1 MCMSFVLRRFVL
13 LLAAFMLW
21 ATPAA
26 WAHDIP
32 SDATVQAFVKPEGHT
47 LRLLVRLPLKTVM
60 DVEFPRREREFV
72 DLARVDQSLRDAARV
87 ALANNID
94 LYEGDRLLLNP
105 RIVSTRMSLESD
117 RSFATYDGA
126 LAHVTGPAL
135 SNDTTI
141 FWEQGVLDVL
151 FEYPIQSD
159 RSYFSIH
166 AAFDRFA
173 LKVITSLQFLPPG
186 GIDRAYALE
195 GDAGL
200 VRLDPRWFQAAAN
213 FVK

>member
-1 MCMSFVLRRFVL
+1 MFAGFVLRRFVL
-13 LLAAFMLW
+13 LLAALLLW
-21 ATPAA
+21 AVPAS
-26 WAHDIP
+26 AHDIP
-32 SDATVQAFVKPEGHT
+32 SDVTVQAFVKPEGHI

-72 DLARVDQSLRDAARV
+72 DLARVDQSLRDAAKI
-87 ALANNID
+87 ALSNNID
-94 LYEGDRLLLNP
+94 LYEGDTLLLNP

-117 RSFATYDGA
+117 RSFATYEGA

-135 SNDTTI
+135 SSDTTI
-141 FWEQGVLDVL
+141 FWEQGILDVL

-173 LKVITSLQFLPPG
+173 LKVITALQFLPPG
-186 GIDRAYALE
+186 GEIGRASCRE
-195 GDAGL
+195 R
-200 VRLDPRWFQAAAN
+200 V
-213 FVK
+213 